1 MAIGPDGGTQT
12 VRITSIG
19 RLMDTVPAGAG
30 MMLCEGND
38 TTGRNQCHAVAGLVG
53 RCMGI
58 GFVDARELAVPHA
71 G

>member
-1 MAIGPDGGTQT
+1 
-12 VRITSIG
+12 
-19 RLMDTVPAGAG
+19 MDTVPAGAG
-30 MMLCEGND
+30 MMLCEGDD

-58 GFVDARELAVPHA
+58 GFLDARELAVPHA